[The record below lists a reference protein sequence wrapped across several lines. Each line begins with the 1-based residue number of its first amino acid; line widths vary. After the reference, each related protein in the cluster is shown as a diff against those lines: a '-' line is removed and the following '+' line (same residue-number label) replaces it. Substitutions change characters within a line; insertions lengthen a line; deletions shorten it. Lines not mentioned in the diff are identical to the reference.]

1 MFSRQLFEQDAFH
14 HLCFLTCTDSELA
27 EIRLLFLPSVMHL
40 LQKYSLCQFAYGL
53 NGRINLETLSGVS
66 WRKTNDSTVI
76 NTDHVLPVS
85 KYFSGSFCVDGGL

>member
-1 MFSRQLFEQDAFH
+1 MYTMKSKVK
-14 HLCFLTCTDSELA
+14 
-27 EIRLLFLPSVMHL
+27 LLINSVTVEK
-40 LQKYSLCQFAYGL
+40 KYSLCQFAYGL